1 MPEIFPEVFELNG
14 NAAVVG
20 DIHDRSLPSCYQ
32 QVCNLT
38 GHPYFQTVIV

>member
-20 DIHDRSLPSCYQ
+20 DIHDRSVPSCTKQILNLGKY
-32 QVCNLT
+32 VCF
-38 GHPYFQTVIV
+38 HP